1 MPETTRMVLAGE
13 GGQGVQAIAEILA
26 EAANEEGRQALYIP
40 SFGVEQRGGVSVAF
54 LQISDHTIGS
64 PKFLQG
70 DVVAALSDRAVHRT
84 APYAGP
90 ETTFIYDSAMEG
102 VADDLPKNAARVMP
116 VPAMEVA
123 KKEFQPRVYN
133 MVIMGALI
141 GATGIIAVDKVK
153 VALEKKLG
161 YKFEKK
167 PQLRE
172 LNFRALERGMELGR
186 GTGGGLN

>member
-26 EAANEEGRQALYIP
+26 EAAYEEGRQALYIP
-40 SFGVEQRGGVSVAF
+40 NFGVEQRGGVSVAF
-54 LQISDHTIGS
+54 LQISDSAIGS
-64 PKFLQG
+64 PKFLKG
-70 DVVAALSDRAVHRT
+70 DVVAALSERAVPRM

-90 ETTFIYDSAMEG
+90 ETTFIYDSAMQG
-102 VADDLPKNAARVMP
+102 VADDLPRDAARVMP

-123 KKEFQPRVYN
+123 KKEFRPRVYN

-141 GATGIIAVDKVK
+141 GATGVVPLDGARAAI
-153 VALEKKLG
+153 EKRLG
-161 YKFEKK
+161 YKFEKQ

-172 LNFRALERGMELGR
+172 LNFKALERGVELGR
-186 GTGGGLN
+186 GDGRGAT